1 MLQTRDRFSMSIRR
15 PLTWNPNTIT
25 QPILDPDLERM
36 PVLRRTA
43 VILHYRLAALEYA
56 LSPNG
61 TLRAFVRLCTMLGLM
76 LSISALLILPP
87 LVLLFYGLADVAA
100 AIAQACLSILK
111 AMLYVIGIVA
121 IGMLLMAVFNRKRNQ

>member
-1 MLQTRDRFSMSIRR
+1 
-15 PLTWNPNTIT
+15 LTWNPNAIS

-61 TLRAFVRLCTMLGLM
+61 TLRAFIRLCTMLGLM
-76 LSISALLILPP
+76 LSVSALLILPP

-100 AIAQACLSILK
+100 AIAEACISILK
-111 AMLYVIGIVA
+111 AMLAIIGIVA